1 MEQNQNQQLI
11 TTPAEEVL
19 FTIDE
24 VAKWCGLSRNATYMH
39 YKRGHIQSQNQ
50 IGGLECHRL
59 YFSRE
64 QVEQF
69 RAKYIVL

>member
-1 MEQNQNQQLI
+1 MEKKQDLQPI
-11 TTPAEEVL
+11 ATPTEEVL

-39 YKRGHIQSQNQ
+39 YKRGHLQSQNQ
-50 IGGLECHRL
+50 VAGLACHRL

-64 QVEQF
+64 QVENF
-69 RAKYIVL
+69 RSKYVVL

>member
-1 MEQNQNQQLI
+1 MEQNQELQPLA
-11 TTPAEEVL
+11 TPAEEVL

-24 VAKWCGLSRNATYMH
+24 VAKWCGLTRNATYMH
-39 YKRGHIQSQNQ
+39 YKRGHIKSQNQ
-50 IGGLECHRL
+50 IAGLACHRL

-69 RAKYIVL
+69 RQKYIVL